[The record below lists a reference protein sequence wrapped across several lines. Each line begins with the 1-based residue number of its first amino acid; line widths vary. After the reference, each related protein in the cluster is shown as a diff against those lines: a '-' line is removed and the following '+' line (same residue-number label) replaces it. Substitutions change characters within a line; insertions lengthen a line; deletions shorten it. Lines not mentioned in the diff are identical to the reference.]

1 MSWKLALAALALL
14 GVTPNPVD
22 ARDWLIRADLVVV
35 VDGDTLVLGGE
46 RVRLWGIDA
55 PEDGQPCE
63 RDGKLYDCG
72 ASAQAAL
79 LELVA
84 GRDLW
89 CAVRDRDRYGRTVAT
104 CRVGGPDGPDLGAS
118 LVRAGWAVDYR
129 RYSKGRYARDEA
141 SARRAGL
148 GLWEGRFTSPETC
161 RREHCAVSRGA
172 GR

>member
-1 MSWKLALAALALL
+1 MSWKLAIAALALF
-14 GVTPNPVD
+14 GVGPIPAD
-22 ARDWLIRADLVVV
+22 ARTWLTPAALVVV
-35 VDGDTLVLGGE
+35 VDGDTLTLGGE

-55 PEDGQPCE
+55 PESGQPCE

-79 LELVA
+79 LEMLA

-89 CAVRDRDRYGRTVAT
+89 CEARDRDRYGRTVAA
-104 CRVGGPDGPDLGAS
+104 CRIGAPDGPDLGAG
-118 LVRAGWAVDYR
+118 LVRAGWAIDYR

-148 GLWEGRFTSPETC
+148 GLWEGRFTLPETC
-161 RREHCAVSRGA
+161 RRERCTVTPGA

>member
-1 MSWKLALAALALL
+1 MFWKLALAAMALL
-14 GVTPNPVD
+14 GAAPATAD
-22 ARDWLIRADLVVV
+22 ARAWLTPAELVVV

-89 CAVRDRDRYGRTVAT
+89 CEARDRDRYGRTVAV
-104 CRVGGPDGPDLGAS
+104 CRIGAPDGPDVGAG

-129 RYSKGRYARDEA
+129 RYSKGGYAREEA
-141 SARRAGL
+141 SARRAGR
-148 GLWEGRFTSPETC
+148 GLWEGRFLSPETC
-161 RREHCAVSRGA
+161 RREGCTVR
-172 GR
+172 

>member
-1 MSWKLALAALALL
+1 MVWKAALAALLLL
-14 GVTPNPVD
+14 GVAAQPVGARAWLTP
-22 ARDWLIRADLVVV
+22 AKLVVV

-89 CAVRDRDRYGRTVAT
+89 CEARDRDRYGRTVAV
-104 CRVGGPDGPDLGAS
+104 CRIGALDGPDVGAE
-118 LVRAGWAVDYR
+118 LVRAGWAIDYR
-129 RYSKGRYARDEA
+129 RYSKGRYAREEA
-141 SARRAGL
+141 SARRAGR
-148 GLWEGRFTSPETC
+148 GLWEGRFVSPEIC
-161 RREHCAVSRGA
+161 RREGCTVR
-172 GR
+172 